1 MNPRLYVIRHG
12 ETAWSLSG
20 QHTGRTDIPL
30 TTRGEKQAVALG
42 HEISGIHFAHVL
54 ASPMQRA
61 RRTCE
66 LARPDLTVTI
76 EPDLMEWD
84 YGDYEGKLSVDI
96 RAARPGWNV
105 FHDGCP
111 GGESPVAITDR
122 ADRLIAG
129 LGALTGDVAL
139 FTHGQF
145 ACVLAMRWIGMP
157 IVEAIHF
164 VLGTASL
171 SILGDN
177 PDHAEVRV
185 IALWN
190 LTPGSE

>member
-1 MNPRLYVIRHG
+1 MTARLYVIRHG

-30 TTRGEKQAVALG
+30 TTRGHRKAAALG
-42 HEISGIHFAHVL
+42 REIRDIKFSHVL

-66 LARPDLTVTI
+66 LARPDSTAEI

-96 RAARPGWNV
+96 RAERPGWNV
-105 FHDGCP
+105 FRDGCP
-111 GGESPVAITDR
+111 GGETPADIAERV
-122 ADRLIAG
+122 DRLIAR
-129 LGALTGDVAL
+129 LCALTGNVAL

-157 IVEAIHF
+157 IVEATHF
-164 VLGTASL
+164 VLGAASL
-171 SILGDN
+171 SILANN
-177 PDHAEVRV
+177 PDHPDVRV

-190 LTPGSE
+190 LAPNSE